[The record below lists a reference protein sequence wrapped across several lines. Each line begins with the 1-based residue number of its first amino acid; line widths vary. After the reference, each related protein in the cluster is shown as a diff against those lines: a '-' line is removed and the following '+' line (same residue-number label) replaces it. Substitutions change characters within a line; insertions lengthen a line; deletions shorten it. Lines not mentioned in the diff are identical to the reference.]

1 MIDIKVSID
10 TSGVQ
15 RMLANAEKQL
25 RYAAARGLT
34 ATAYDARTALQKEMA
49 ARLDRPTRWTL
60 GGSRVEKATRDNL
73 VAVLAMREG
82 QFQPAD
88 QLRQQFA
95 GGGRA
100 PKRFEVALQRA
111 GLIAGGERIVPGRA
125 AQLDV
130 YGNVRRG
137 QLTQILQAIG
147 AAKAKAPTKQKRT
160 SRSAR
165 SEIFWSDGKAG
176 PEKGAWLK
184 KGKTLMSLL
193 LVVSSTQYRQRLA
206 LRPLVERVVAERLQR
221 NFDTALAEALRTAR

>member
-34 ATAYDARTALQKEMA
+34 ATAYDARTALQREMA
-49 ARLDRPTRWTL
+49 ARLDRPTKWTL

-73 VAVLAMREG
+73 VATLAMREG

-125 AQLDV
+125 AQLDA

-147 AAKAKAPTKQKRT
+147 AAKAKVGKTTKRKT
-160 SRSAR
+160 AAR
-165 SEIFWSDGKAG
+165 QVIFWSDGKAG

-193 LVVSSTQYRQRLA
+193 LVVSSTQYRQRIA
-206 LRPLVERVVAERLQR
+206 LRPLVERVVAERLQK
-221 NFDTALAEALRTAR
+221 NFDSALAEALRTAK